1 VSAGVPAGP
10 NFRQN
15 GGVILFVMGKNQMRA
30 KPLSCRVAAVWFGA
44 AVFAAPAA
52 PALAQSS
59 GGGGWLDLLNVNRLG
74 GALDSLSETLVT
86 PEQERK
92 IAETE
97 HPKILAQFG
106 GEYADPA
113 VKSYVTELVQALGKA
128 SARPDIE
135 YRVTVLNTPVVNAFA
150 LPAGYLYTTRGL
162 LALCGSEAE
171 LAGVMAH
178 EIGHVTARH
187 TAQRYGRSVLAQGA
201 AGLAGL
207 LNSPLLQQAAQ
218 IGGALWIQ
226 SFSRE
231 QEFQADELGVATLV
245 KAGYDSRAMAGF
257 LAKLQQYADLQ
268 AVLAGRKPGEADQFN
283 LFATHPRTAERVE
296 RAAEQAG
303 HAGKKGRE
311 DRDPYLKRIDGILF
325 GDDPAQG
332 FVRGR
337 VFAHPVM
344 KFRFEVPEGFQLLN
358 GTSEVTAAGPNGAAI
373 RLDAAPEAY
382 RGSMRGY
389 IAEAWARNQA
399 LSNLESINVN
409 GMEGG
414 SAVTRMNAQGGP
426 VDVRLTAIR
435 FAPDLIFRLQFVAP
449 AATAARVWP
458 EFGKVTGSFRRLS
471 DAEAAAMKPLRVR
484 LVAAGRGDTVDSLAR
499 RMVVPDRAAERFRA
513 LNGLKP
519 DQQVSGGQIYK
530 LVAE

>member
-1 VSAGVPAGP
+1 MGEILMRVKRSAS
-10 NFRQN
+10 
-15 GGVILFVMGKNQMRA
+15 RA
-30 KPLSCRVAAVWFGA
+30 AAAWLGVAAALA
-44 AVFAAPAA
+44 ATAA

-59 GGGGWLDLLNVNRLG
+59 GGGWLDLLNVNRLG

-113 VKSYVTELVQALGKA
+113 VRDYVTQLVQALGKA
-128 SARPDIE
+128 SARPDLE

-207 LNSPLLQQAAQ
+207 LNSPLLQQATQ
-218 IGGALWIQ
+218 IGGQLWIQ

-231 QEFQADELGVATLV
+231 QEFQADELGVTTMAR
-245 KAGYDSRAMAGF
+245 AGYDPRAMASF
-257 LAKLQQYADLQ
+257 LAKLQQYAELQ
-268 AVLAGRKPGEADQFN
+268 ALLAGRKPSEADQFN

-303 HAGKKGRE
+303 QAGKKGRE
-311 DRDPYLKRIDGILF
+311 DRDPYLRRIDGILY

-358 GTSEVTAAGPNGAAI
+358 GTREVTAAGPNGAAI

-389 IAEAWARNQA
+389 IAEVWARNQA
-399 LSNLESINVN
+399 LSNLESIAVN

-414 SAVTRMNAQGGP
+414 SAVTRMNTQAGP

-449 AATAARVWP
+449 TATAARVWP

-484 LVAAGRGDTVDSLAR
+484 LATAGRGDTVDTLAR
-499 RMVVPDRAAERFRA
+499 RMAVGDRAAERFRA
-513 LNGLKP
+513 LNGLQP

-530 LVAE
+530 IVAE